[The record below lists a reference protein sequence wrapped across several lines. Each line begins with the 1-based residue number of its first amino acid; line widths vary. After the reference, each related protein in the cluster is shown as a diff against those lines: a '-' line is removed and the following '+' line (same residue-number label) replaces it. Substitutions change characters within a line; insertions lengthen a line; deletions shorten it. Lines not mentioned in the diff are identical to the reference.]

1 MRCRVAV
8 VRLVLLVLVLTI
20 TTGACGGGGSS
31 RSAADATPVT
41 GVTEVVAKNLRFQP
55 PAIQVPAGT
64 EVTWRFDD
72 GPVPHDV
79 KGDGFA
85 SKTQSRGTF
94 SHRFTQAGE
103 FRYKCTLHAGM
114 EGRVV
119 VAAGDNG

>member
-1 MRCRVAV
+1 MRYRVAL
-8 VRLVLLVLVLTI
+8 VRPALLALVLTI
-20 TTGACGGGGSS
+20 TTACGSGGSS

-72 GPVPHDV
+72 GSVPHNV

-85 SKTQSRGTF
+85 SKNQTKGTF
-94 SHRFTQAGE
+94 AHRFDRPGE
-103 FRYKCTLHAGM
+103 YRYTCTLHTGM
-114 EGRVV
+114 DGRVV
-119 VAAGDNG
+119 VTG